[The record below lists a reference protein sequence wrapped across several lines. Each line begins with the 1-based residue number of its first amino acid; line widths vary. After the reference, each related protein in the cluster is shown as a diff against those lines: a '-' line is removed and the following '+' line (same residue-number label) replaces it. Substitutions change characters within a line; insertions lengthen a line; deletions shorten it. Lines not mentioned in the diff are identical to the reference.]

1 MHYEELNFQQ
11 LSWNYW
17 HAMFSPK
24 HAKPVLLGAC
34 IEAIE
39 KNYRELGKYNS
50 KLLDKK
56 NAGYLRNGFLEIV
69 KSMSLG
75 EKEKEALLN
84 KASDLN
90 NPPRRIL
97 NERFFLSL
105 SLEMGDKE
113 KKSWESRNDAAHGR
127 DKTQGKLKTLME
139 DISLLKNILHRIV
152 ISIADA
158 SNQYIDCYT
167 PGYPIRQLNESIESP
182 IRSYFER

>member
-1 MHYEELNFQQ
+1 MVNALFMHYEELNFQQ

-113 KKSWESRNDAAHGR
+113 KNL
-127 DKTQGKLKTLME
+127 GKAETMRHTEGIKPKE
-139 DISLLKNILHRIV
+139 NSKH
-152 ISIADA
+152 
-158 SNQYIDCYT
+158 
-167 PGYPIRQLNESIESP
+167 
-182 IRSYFER
+182 